1 MFLQWVIIASEES
14 PCIFLQWSITA
25 LLIASIIFSF
35 AILMA
40 KDKWKRLTAFSLV
53 SAKIIMIIVLYALYS
68 ESTFFLDV
76 AIVYALLNYIGVIV
90 LANYL
95 LEWRQKQ

>member
-1 MFLQWVIIASEES
+1 MFLEVMIV
-14 PCIFLQWSITA
+14 A

-35 AILMA
+35 SILMA

-53 SAKIIMIIVLYALYS
+53 SAKIIMIIVLYALFV
-68 ESTFFLDV
+68 ETTFFLDV

-90 LANYL
+90 LANYM
-95 LEWRQKQ
+95 LEWRKK